1 MSTLSY
7 IILSSILLALVSL
20 IGAIAVLIS
29 RKKFNQT
36 IPYLVAFSAGALLGG
51 AFFYL
56 IPESVEA
63 LGNENITYLLI
74 IAGLAL
80 FYILE
85 QFIHWHHCHRQTSEH
100 AHPVSYLILIADGLH
115 NFVDG
120 LAVGASF
127 IAGIPVG
134 LATLV
139 AVVAHEIPQELGD
152 FGILIHSGWKAKKAL
167 LFNFLSSLTF
177 LLGALATY
185 FLSREIEV
193 AYLIP
198 VAAGGFVYIAAS
210 DLIPEVNKECLPKTR
225 FLYFV
230 AFLFGVALLLLT
242 KLLWAE

>member
-1 MSTLSY
+1 MSTFGY
-7 IILSSILLALVSL
+7 IVLSSFLLALISL
-20 IGAIAVLIS
+20 AGAIAILVS

-56 IPESVEA
+56 IPESIEA
-63 LGNENITYLLI
+63 LGNQNSTYLLI
-74 IAGLAL
+74 MGGLAF

-85 QFIHWHHCHRQTSEH
+85 QFIHWHHCHRQTAEH

-127 IAGIPVG
+127 IAGVPVG
-134 LATLV
+134 LATLI
-139 AVVAHEIPQELGD
+139 AVIAHEIPQELGD

-167 LFNFLSSLTF
+167 LFNFISSLTF
-177 LLGALATY
+177 FLGALTTY
-185 FLSREIEV
+185 FLAREMEV
-193 AYLIP
+193 SFLIP
-198 VAAGGFVYIAAS
+198 VAAGGFIYIAAT

-225 FLYFV
+225 FLYFT
-230 AFLFGVALLLLT
+230 AFIFGVGLLILT
-242 KLLWAE
+242 KTFLAE